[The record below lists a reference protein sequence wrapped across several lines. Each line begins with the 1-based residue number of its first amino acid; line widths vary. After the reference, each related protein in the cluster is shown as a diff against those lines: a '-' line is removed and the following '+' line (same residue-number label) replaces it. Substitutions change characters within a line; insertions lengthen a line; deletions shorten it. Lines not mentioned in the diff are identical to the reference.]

1 MSATRSDLKKLL
13 SVELGRGLS
22 HDDFRIAFEELY
34 NFQLNRADYS
44 DDEWDALSTLFDVVA
59 RYSPIV
65 DERLIYPGIYR
76 DEQEVEA
83 AVAEARRKLLNH
95 AEKALP
101 VEEQLIRSFLRS
113 PSDETITIHSRKF
126 TGVGLYTDFSVAA
139 ELRAFTPAE
148 LPAGPMQGPGIESP
162 EIPYGAGSLLWV
174 KASGIHTLEIFAYA
188 DPFPETLSVFKL
200 QAP

>member
-1 MSATRSDLKKLL
+1 MSGSRRDLEKLL
-13 SVELGRGLS
+13 SVELGRNLS
-22 HDDFRIAFEELY
+22 HNDFRIAFEELY
-34 NFQLNRADYS
+34 NFQLNPDDYS

-59 RYSPIV
+59 RYSPILS
-65 DERLIYPGIYR
+65 DRLLYPGTYR

-83 AVAEARRKLLNH
+83 AVAEARRKFLHH

-113 PSDETITIHSRKF
+113 PSEETITIHSRKF
-126 TGVGLYTDFSVAA
+126 TGVGLYTEFSVPA

-148 LPAGPMQGPGIESP
+148 LPAGPMHGPGIESP
-162 EIPYGAGSLLWV
+162 EIPNGAGSLLWV
-174 KASGIHTLEIFAYA
+174 KASGIHTLEIFTYA

-200 QAP
+200 QPP